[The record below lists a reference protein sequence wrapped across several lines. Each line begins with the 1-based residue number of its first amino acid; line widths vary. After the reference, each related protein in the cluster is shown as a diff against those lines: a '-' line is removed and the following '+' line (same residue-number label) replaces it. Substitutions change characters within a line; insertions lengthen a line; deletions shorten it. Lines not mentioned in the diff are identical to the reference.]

1 MNGVVGVLALQGAF
15 AAHCEKLVALG
26 VDCIEVRTAQDLD
39 KVTALVMPGGESST
53 MSHLLVSSGLFDLI
67 GARIA
72 HGMAVF
78 GTCAGMILLARD
90 IADGRDDQRS
100 FAALDI
106 SVRRNA
112 YGRQVDSFE
121 ADLSTPF
128 GDVHGVFIRAPRIEQ
143 IGESVEVLGS
153 HQGDPVL
160 VRQGR
165 VLAASFHPELNEDNR
180 LHQFFVEDIVMKE
193 QE

>member
-1 MNGVVGVLALQGAF
+1 
-15 AAHCEKLVALG
+15 
-26 VDCIEVRTAQDLD
+26 
-39 KVTALVMPGGESST
+39 
-53 MSHLLVSSGLFDLI
+53 
-67 GARIA
+67 
-72 HGMAVF
+72 
-78 GTCAGMILLARD
+78 
-90 IADGRDDQRS
+90 
-100 FAALDI
+100 
-106 SVRRNA
+106 
-112 YGRQVDSFE
+112 VDSFE

>member
-53 MSHLLVSSGLFDLI
+53 MSHLLVSSGLFDVI